1 MLQKNCT
8 LLESNNWS
16 QHILK
21 ADLVVVDLVV
31 GREGVDLV
39 VGREGVDLVAVK
51 EAAGLV
57 VEDSEEES
65 VGEDLVVEDL
75 VADLV
80 VVDSVVER
88 EGVDLE
94 ADLVVVDLG
103 AVKEVALVEA
113 EMQSFLRDEHIPPG
127 ELLRMLKRDEAA
139 REQADR
145 LIRIVE
151 SLLDIGGFSSVCSRL
166 INL

>member
-1 MLQKNCT
+1 MKPTGSGSSATGIVPRLIA
-8 LLESNNWS
+8 LLEDDSS
-16 QHILK
+16 PLLEKVEKFCFDKCDEFAAVEPRTSSAAPITEYP
-21 ADLVVVDLVV
+21 LVL
-31 GREGVDLV
+31 
-39 VGREGVDLVAVK
+39 
-51 EAAGLV
+51 
-57 VEDSEEES
+57 SE
-65 VGEDLVVEDL
+65 VHALY
-75 VADLV
+75 A
-80 VVDSVVER
+80 
-88 EGVDLE
+88 
-94 ADLVVVDLG
+94 
-103 AVKEVALVEA
+103 ALVEA